1 MNTSTRFVRFAWGVL
16 IYNLLVILWGAYVR
30 ASGSGAGCGSHW
42 PLCNGDVIP
51 RAQYV
56 ETLVEFTH
64 RLTSGVA
71 LILVVIMT
79 VWAYRAY
86 PKHPV
91 RLGAAISLF
100 FIITE
105 ALVGAGLVLFG
116 LTGDN
121 DSVARAVVITIHLV
135 NTFLL
140 LAGLTLTIWW
150 ASGGAALRLRGQ
162 GIVGSLL
169 GVGIVGTLVVGM
181 AGAVTALGDT
191 LFLPSSTGEVL
202 QQASSSTVHFL
213 QRLRIVHPAL
223 AVVLSVYLVAVAW
236 FVRSQRHS
244 PITRRLAL
252 AVIALLVIQ
261 LGAGVLN
268 VWLHV
273 PIWMQLT
280 HLLLADLQWIAL
292 IGLTASVLAVRAEDR
307 VLPSARG
314 AMAQIS
320 NG

>member
-1 MNTSTRFVRFAWGVL
+1 MNTSTRFVRFTWGVL

-30 ASGSGAGCGSHW
+30 ASGSGAGCGSYW

-56 ETLVEFTH
+56 ETLIEFTH

-71 LILVVIMT
+71 LMLVVIMA
-79 VWAYRAY
+79 VWAFRAY

-91 RLGAAISLF
+91 RIGAAISLF

-121 DSVARAVVITIHLV
+121 DSAARAVVISIHLV

-140 LAGLTLTIWW
+140 LAGLALTLWW
-150 ASGGAALRLRGQ
+150 AIGGAPLRLRDRGLI
-162 GIVGSLL
+162 GALL

-202 QQASSSTVHFL
+202 RQTSSSTVHFL
-213 QRLRIVHPAL
+213 QRLRIVHPTL
-223 AVVLSVYLVAVAW
+223 AVIVSVYLVAVAW
-236 FVRSQRHS
+236 LVR
-244 PITRRLAL
+244 RRRRSSVTSTLAL
-252 AVIALLVIQ
+252 WVVALVVIQ
-261 LGAGVLN
+261 LGAGLVN
-268 VWLHV
+268 VWLRV
-273 PIWMQLT
+273 PIWMQLV
-280 HLLLADLQWIAL
+280 HLLLADLLWIAL
-292 IGLTASVLAVRAEDR
+292 IGLTASALAAR
-307 VLPSARG
+307 VDDPIPASARR
-314 AMAQIS
+314 AVAQLS